1 MSTIE
6 NAIAESLDFVK
17 EVVRNDPTKDLI
29 RFMREKMEKSREH
42 ELKLI

>member
-17 EVVRNDPTKDLI
+17 EVVRNPTKDLI